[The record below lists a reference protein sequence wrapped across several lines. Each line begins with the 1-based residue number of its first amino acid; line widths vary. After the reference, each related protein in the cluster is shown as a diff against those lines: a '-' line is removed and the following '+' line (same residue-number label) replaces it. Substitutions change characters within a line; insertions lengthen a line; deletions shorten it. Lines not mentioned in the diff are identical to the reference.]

1 MFFEHL
7 LIFSQYDGADLV
19 SLSSPPNT
27 AIFDPAK
34 RVAVL
39 NPAGRALAKFT
50 APQTPVAATQQP
62 NSIEAL
68 ASLIKDIKGL
78 VDHTPRT
85 PTHRA
90 TTHDR
95 GIASSSPNMAS
106 PVIPSPSQLTRF
118 LKHAES
124 KLGVQGA
131 SLYESPLRRQ
141 HFGPD
146 ILHRVPDTT
155 FAEIGIHPGDV
166 IRLKD
171 GAVAWW
177 KGPDTKRKRSLF
189 ELEPQDAPPAKVD
202 TVAYERR
209 FDDGGGC
216 RFSGPPMVG
225 GDPPNIPGETTWYR
239 CEARKDWFP
248 IPPGYTVEVEEGD
261 DDNPFGP

>member
-1 MFFEHL
+1 M
-7 LIFSQYDGADLV
+7 V
-19 SLSSPPNT
+19 SLLSPPNT

-39 NPAGRALAKFT
+39 NPVGRALVKSA
-50 APQTPVAATQQP
+50 APQTPAQQP

-68 ASLIKDIKGL
+68 ACLIKDIKGL

-90 TTHDR
+90 TTHDCVV
-95 GIASSSPNMAS
+95 ASSSPNMAS

-131 SLYESPLRRQ
+131 SLYESSLRRQ
-141 HFGPD
+141 RFGPN
-146 ILHRVPDTT
+146 ILHRVPDATL
-155 FAEIGIHPGDV
+155 AEIGIHPGDV

-177 KGPDTKRKRSLF
+177 KGPDTKRKRSPF
-189 ELEPQDAPPAKVD
+189 EPEPQDAPPAKVD

-209 FDDGGGC
+209 FNDGGGC
-216 RFSGPPMVG
+216 
-225 GDPPNIPGETTWYR
+225 
-239 CEARKDWFP
+239 
-248 IPPGYTVEVEEGD
+248 
-261 DDNPFGP
+261 